1 VHAHEFPRSGG
12 SAIRREPTFPASL
25 SVQNDVARLCGI
37 PGPGNPFVQWDR
49 TDVEFDLVN
58 DVITDQAP
66 EFAWIEQGK
75 GTVNYTAQCFGKPCR
90 FESECNPNG
99 SEYCAR
105 AGAEV
110 FKQTGEACSVCQTSD
125 CDCVLGEC
133 LPLVIP

>member
-1 VHAHEFPRSGG
+1 MAGPKGS
-12 SAIRREPTFPASL
+12 SAILVGSQSPAHAVSFKRRAPHSASL
-25 SVQNDVARLCGI
+25 ADFPTSIAFGA
-37 PGPGNPFVQWDR
+37 
-49 TDVEFDLVN
+49 TDVEFDLIN

-66 EFAWIEQGK
+66 GFACIEQGK
-75 GTVNYTAQCFGKPCR
+75 GTVNYTARCFGKPCR

-110 FKQTGEACSVCQTSD
+110 FKQTGKACSVCQTSN